1 MKKRTTVLCCAIASI
16 CLLFLSSLLGI
27 AATAW
32 AGVSR
37 PETPSA
43 AQKLWDETTHPEQT
57 PNIQVI
63 SEDSGETLDGDFFGA
78 KVIDGVTKAEPFGPW
93 DNLDT
98 EKKRSILQIY

>member
-63 SEDSGETLDGDFFGA
+63 SEDSGETRLNTRT
-78 KVIDGVTKAEPFGPW
+78 IYPFSSR
-93 DNLDT
+93 
-98 EKKRSILQIY
+98 K

>member
-43 AQKLWDETTHPEQT
+43 AQKLWDDIRNRRPTSRSFPKT
-57 PNIQVI
+57 P
-63 SEDSGETLDGDFFGA
+63 A
-78 KVIDGVTKAEPFGPW
+78 KRWTAIFSAQK
-93 DNLDT
+93 
-98 EKKRSILQIY
+98 